1 MQLFLTGDL
10 IMDIQNNDDKN
21 IARMMKY
28 YRQLKNI
35 SQEDLSNLSGIN
47 LSTIKK
53 YEVGIRRPK
62 YEQLEKIAE
71 ALGINVNHFY
81 NTEYKTV
88 GDVMSTIV
96 SMDRQIGLDITAA
109 KDESGA
115 YNPDSIQISFKD
127 QNIKK
132 ALSEYLSLK
141 ESDSEN
147 ANELIA
153 KLLLSNIELD

>member
-1 MQLFLTGDL
+1 MTH
-10 IMDIQNNDDKN
+10 
-21 IARMMKY
+21 R
-28 YRQLKNI
+28 
-35 SQEDLSNLSGIN
+35 SGESI
-47 LSTIKK
+47 I
-53 YEVGIRRPK
+53 
-62 YEQLEKIAE
+62 
-71 ALGINVNHFY
+71 
-81 NTEYKTV
+81 
-88 GDVMSTIV
+88 
-96 SMDRQIGLDITAA
+96 AA